1 MGFLMQFDAL
11 CFEVLAG
18 CGPEIGRRVKS
29 PGLPCII
36 AKIGDCGAGEGGLHG
51 AVHNCIN
58 NGLAKTRCIV
68 LRSPLFLRC
77 IDSVEITMHL
87 PEHPLLCY
95 SAVAPLEKCSCKLM
109 RRR

>member
-36 AKIGDCGAGEGGLHG
+36 AKIGDCGAGEEGGCM
-51 AVHNCIN
+51 VQCII
-58 NGLAKTRCIV
+58 A
-68 LRSPLFLRC
+68 
-77 IDSVEITMHL
+77 
-87 PEHPLLCY
+87 
-95 SAVAPLEKCSCKLM
+95 
-109 RRR
+109 